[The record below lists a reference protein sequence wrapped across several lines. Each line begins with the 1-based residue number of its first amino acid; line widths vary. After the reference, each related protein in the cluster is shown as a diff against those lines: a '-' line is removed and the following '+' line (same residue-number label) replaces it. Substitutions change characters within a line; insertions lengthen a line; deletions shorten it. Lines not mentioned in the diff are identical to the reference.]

1 MMAKKTKYT
10 SMLQGKERR
19 KYTVWVGG
27 VEVTDNYVEFREA
40 VRLYEYY
47 SSRGYDD
54 VIVQFEK

>member
-1 MMAKKTKYT
+1 M
-10 SMLQGKERR
+10 
-19 KYTVWVGG
+19 YTVWVGG

-54 VIVQFEK
+54 VIVQFEKWVVKTMPDLRIGHTCYN

>member
-1 MMAKKTKYT
+1 M
-10 SMLQGKERR
+10 
-19 KYTVWVGG
+19 YTVWVGG